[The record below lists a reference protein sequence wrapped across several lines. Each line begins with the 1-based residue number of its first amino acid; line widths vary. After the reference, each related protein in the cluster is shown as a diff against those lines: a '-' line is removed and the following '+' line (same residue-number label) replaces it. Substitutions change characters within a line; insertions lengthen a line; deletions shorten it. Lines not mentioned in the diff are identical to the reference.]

1 MSAVESVGGG
11 GPEGSSGPPHPHS
24 VSPTMT
30 NESDS
35 GYSRTSGSPS
45 KSEPLEAGDTEA
57 GPDIAEEEEFR
68 SATEVF
74 KDPNAFDFLS
84 QHGGSGGIGYGGGHG
99 GISHLAR
106 ESLYVKFDPLVGGRP
121 SVMGLVNAGQ
131 DRHPAGSPSEARQDS
146 RDPETPA
153 PGSPGSTSPSSS
165 ADRDLIAMNSPSPKK
180 SAGDPS
186 TPRSSQSQ
194 SEGVGSPSDAWK
206 KKKASPEADHRQNP
220 VGGSQHQ
227 LEFQEQLLRKES
239 QIAELEQIIQ
249 ESLSTIEALKTEV
262 KRRKESEEQMKQVL
276 KEYEKTISELIA
288 QKEKEKEQF
297 QAERQAM
304 MSERDQAVMDLQNV
318 ESAFSDVH
326 RKYERTKQVVE
337 GFRQNEETLKTC
349 VDEYQQ
355 KLRKQDQKYEL
366 LKNHAEETLDKANKE
381 IENIARQQEAEMAR
395 LSAMLKKTEMK
406 ASSLEKTVEQKTREN
421 EELTSICDELI
432 SKVGHGPS

>member
-1 MSAVESVGGG
+1 MNAVDPVGGG
-11 GPEGSSGPPHPHS
+11 GLEGSSGPPQS

-45 KSEPLEAGDTEA
+45 KSEALDAGDTEA

-74 KDPNAFDFLS
+74 KDPNAFEFLS
-84 QHGGSGGIGYGGGHG
+84 QHGGGGTGGGMGGGHAG
-99 GISHLAR
+99 LSQLAR

-121 SVMGLVNAGQ
+121 SVMGLINAGQ
-131 DRHPAGSPSEARQDS
+131 DRDRAATPTSETRPDS
-146 RDPETPA
+146 QAPTP
-153 PGSPGSTSPSSS
+153 TSPNASS
-165 ADRDLIAMNSPSPKK
+165 ADRDLIAMNSPSPQK
-180 SAGDPS
+180 SSGDSS
-186 TPRSSQSQ
+186 TPRSFPSHA
-194 SEGVGSPSDAWK
+194 EGGGGPRSNRAQGSVG
-206 KKKASPEADHRQNP
+206 ASP
-220 VGGSQHQ
+220 HQ

-249 ESLSTIEALKTEV
+249 ESLSTIEALKIEV
-262 KRRKESEEQMKQVL
+262 KRRKESEDQMKQVL

-297 QAERQAM
+297 QTERQTM

-349 VDEYQQ
+349 VDDYQQ

-366 LKNHAEETLDKANKE
+366 LKNHAEDTLDKANKE